1 VTSALAQPL
10 AVFCALAGAGC
21 YAIASVTQQR
31 AAARL
36 SSSVAVDPVVLV
48 RLVRAK
54 PWLASLIAVGAG
66 YGLQAAALGLGRL
79 VVVEPVF
86 PVGLLFALL
95 LAARLEG
102 RRLRHAEWTAAVAA
116 VAGMVVFLL
125 AAQPSGGQSRA
136 SAGTLAIVAG
146 AAVGIAATCCLLA
159 FRVTAAHR
167 ALTLS
172 IGGGIGAG
180 VTDALTKTVVTLPGQ
195 LKFGVFA
202 DPRLWLLALVGLTV
216 FTVQQNGYR
225 AAGLAASLPAF
236 AVLEPVVGS
245 LLGLA
250 IYHEQVGDGPLRIA
264 IEVVAVLGAFW
275 GIARLAR
282 SVIAVSARL
291 AAATA
296 AAAATSAA
304 ATAATAAAAAATAA
318 AAAATSAAAT
328 AAAAAAAAASNAGAT
343 AVAPADPVA

>member
-1 VTSALAQPL
+1 MTSALAQPL

-36 SSSVAVDPVVLV
+36 PAAAAVDPAVLL
-48 RLVRAK
+48 RLVRAR
-54 PWLASLIAVGAG
+54 PWLASLIAVAGG

-79 VVVEPVF
+79 IVVEPVF
-86 PVGLLFALL
+86 PAGLLFALL

-116 VAGMVVFLL
+116 VAGLAVFLV

-136 SAGTLAIVAG
+136 PAAQLAVVAG
-146 AAVGIAATCCLLA
+146 AAVGVAVACCVLA

-180 VTDALTKTVVTLPGQ
+180 VTDALTKTVVTLPGS
-195 LKFGVFA
+195 LKFGTFA
-202 DPRLWLLALVGLTV
+202 DPRLYLLALVGLTT

-225 AAGLAASLPAF
+225 AAGLAASLPAM
-236 AVLEPVVGS
+236 AVLEPVVGA

-250 IYHEQVGDGPLRIA
+250 IYHERVGVGPLRIA
-264 IEVVAVLGAFW
+264 IEVLAVLAAFW

-291 AAATA
+291 AAA
-296 AAAATSAA
+296 
-304 ATAATAAAAAATAA
+304 
-318 AAAATSAAAT
+318 
-328 AAAAAAAAASNAGAT
+328 AAASAT
-343 AVAPADPVA
+343 QPADRAA

>member
-10 AVFCALAGAGC
+10 AVLCALAGAGC
-21 YAIASVTQQR
+21 YAVASVTQQR
-31 AAARL
+31 AASRL

-54 PWLASLIAVGAG
+54 PWLLSLIAVAGG

-116 VAGMVVFLL
+116 VGGMAMFLI

-159 FRVTAAHR
+159 TRVTSAHR

-172 IGGGIGAG
+172 VGGGIGAG

-195 LKFGVFA
+195 LKLGIFA
-202 DPRLWLLALVGLTV
+202 DPRLWLLALVGLMT

-225 AAGLAASLPAF
+225 AAGLSASLPAF
-236 AVLEPVVGS
+236 AVLEPIVGS

-250 IYHEQVGDGPLRIA
+250 IYHEQVGGGPVRIG
-264 IEVVAVLGAFW
+264 IEIVAVLGAFW

-282 SVIAVSARL
+282 SVIAVSSRL
-291 AAATA
+291 AAAA
-296 AAAATSAA
+296 
-304 ATAATAAAAAATAA
+304 
-318 AAAATSAAAT
+318 SAAAT
-328 AAAAAAAAASNAGAT
+328 AAAAAAAAASVAAAT
-343 AVAPADPVA
+343 AVAPVPPADPAT

>member
-10 AVFCALAGAGC
+10 AVFCALGGAGC
-21 YAIASVTQQR
+21 YAVASVTQQR
-31 AAARL
+31 AASRL
-36 SSSVAVDPVVLV
+36 PHSVAVDPAVLL
-48 RLVRAK
+48 RLVRAR
-54 PWLASLIAVGAG
+54 PWLASLIAVAAG

-86 PVGLLFALL
+86 PAGLLFALL

-102 RRLRHAEWTAAVAA
+102 RRLRHSEWTAAVAA
-116 VAGMVVFLL
+116 VAGMAVFLV

-136 SAGTLAIVAG
+136 PAGVLAIVAG
-146 AAVGIAATCCLLA
+146 AAVGAAAACCVLA

-172 IGGGIGAG
+172 VGGGIGAG
-180 VTDALTKTVVTLPGQ
+180 VTDALTKTVVTLPGS
-195 LKFGVFA
+195 LKFATFA
-202 DPRLWLLALVGLTV
+202 DPRLYLLALVGLTT

-236 AVLEPVVGS
+236 AVLEPVVGA

-250 IYHEQVGDGPLRIA
+250 IYHEQVGAGPLRIA
-264 IEVVAVLGAFW
+264 IEVIAVLAAFW

-282 SVIAVSARL
+282 SVIAVSVRL
-291 AAATA
+291 
-296 AAAATSAA
+296 
-304 ATAATAAAAAATAA
+304 
-318 AAAATSAAAT
+318 
-328 AAAAAAAAASNAGAT
+328 AAAAAASAT
-343 AVAPADPVA
+343 PPADPAG